1 MIFLMNYTE
10 LILNLS
16 PKTTYSTPSII
27 EELGN
32 INVDMLTSTALC
44 SRWRT
49 QASM

>member
-27 EELGN
+27 KGLGN
-32 INVDMLTSTALC
+32 VNMDMLIDGIKDRVSEI
-44 SRWRT
+44 
-49 QASM
+49 